1 MQVFD
6 QEWTEAA
13 AAAVAGLPPVA
24 GLDAVVEYTVSGRPG
39 GRVALTVTVSDGTVS
54 EIALGRSPDPDV
66 TVTLGYADAVA
77 ILSGELSSEAG
88 YMNGA
93 VKVEGDYR
101 RWLLDLRPVRL
112 AAIEALAPLM
122 ARTRR
127 Q

>member
-1 MQVFD
+1 MQAFD
-6 QEWTEAA
+6 EEWTEAA
-13 AAAVAGLPPVA
+13 AAAVAGRPPVA
-24 GLDAVVEYTVSGRPG
+24 GLDAVVEYTVSGHPG

-101 RWLLDLRPVRL
+101 RWLLDLRSVRL
-112 AAIEALAPLM
+112 AAIEALAPVM
-122 ARTRR
+122 ARTGR

>member
-1 MQVFD
+1 MQAFD
-6 QEWTEAA
+6 EEWTEAA
-13 AAAVAGLPPVA
+13 AAAVAGRPPVA
-24 GLDAVVEYTVSGRPG
+24 GLDAVVEYTVSGHPG

-112 AAIEALAPLM
+112 AAIEALAPVM
-122 ARTRR
+122 ARTGR